1 MDPMHN
7 GKPGVQK
14 DDFKQFS
21 KGPKR
26 ESSKQ
31 EKKDLEKYNPVDD
44 KAGMSRY
51 KKKY

>member
-1 MDPMHN
+1 MVNQVYKKMI
-7 GKPGVQK
+7 
-14 DDFKQFS
+14 FEQFS

-26 ESSKQ
+26 ETSKQ
-31 EKKDLEKYNPVDD
+31 ERKDLEKYNPVDD